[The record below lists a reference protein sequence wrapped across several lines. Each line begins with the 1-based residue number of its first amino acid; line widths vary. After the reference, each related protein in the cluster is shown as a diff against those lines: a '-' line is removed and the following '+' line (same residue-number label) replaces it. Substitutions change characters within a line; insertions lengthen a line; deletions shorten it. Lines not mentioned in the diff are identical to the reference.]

1 MRVPSQ
7 TGLNREILFKQTN
20 KHTHTHTIGTL
31 LLNIPAWSHS
41 KPDIIKNIILLFREI
56 NE

>member
-20 KHTHTHTIGTL
+20 KQTHTHTIGTL